1 MIVKTAF
8 WRNGDFDDNLDV
20 GDSFA
25 HQIFVNIRHQ
35 YNIGNIIDIALT
47 ILVHGQMNYQF

>member
-8 WRNGDFDDNLDV
+8 WWNGDFGDNLDV
-20 GDSFA
+20 GDSFV
-25 HQIFVNIRHQ
+25 HQIVVNLRHQ

>member
-20 GDSFA
+20 GDSFG